1 MRTRWLS
8 IVAVLLLAIA
18 SDVLRTDVTTAAAGP
33 APPRMASPAAAAE
46 WPIDRAHSRVTF
58 TVTKWGFVD
67 VEGRFLD
74 FAGTIHYDAA
84 RLEASR
90 VDWRVRVAS
99 VETGAVNRDK
109 SLQAADYFDAAHH
122 PELRFTSE
130 RVTRL
135 PADQIEVQGT
145 LTMRGQSRPLT
156 IRVACGGVH
165 VVPGEGTFEI
175 FQTEFTVNR
184 YDFGIDGGAVLGPA
198 ISKDVRV
205 KIIAATNHR

>member
-1 MRTRWLS
+1 MRTRGFSL
-8 IVAVLLLAIA
+8 IAGLLLAIA
-18 SDVLRTDVTTAAAGP
+18 SVVVRTDVTTAVAAP
-33 APPRMASPAAAAE
+33 VPPRLASPADAAE

-58 TVTKWGFVD
+58 TVTKWGFVE

-74 FAGTIHYDAA
+74 FAGRILYDPA
-84 RLEASR
+84 RPDASR

-99 VETGAVNRDK
+99 VETGAANRDK
-109 SLQAADYFDAAHH
+109 SLQDADYFDAAHY

-130 RVTRL
+130 RVRPL

-156 IRVACGGVH
+156 IRATCGGIH
-165 VVPGEGTFEI
+165 MVPDEGTFEI

-184 YDFGIDGGAVLGPA
+184 YDFGIKGGALLGPA
-198 ISKDVRV
+198 ISKEVHV